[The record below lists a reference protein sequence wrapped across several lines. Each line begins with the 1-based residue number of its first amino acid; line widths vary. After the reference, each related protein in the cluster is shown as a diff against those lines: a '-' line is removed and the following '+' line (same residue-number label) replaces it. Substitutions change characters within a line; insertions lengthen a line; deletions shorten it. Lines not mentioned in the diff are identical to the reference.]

1 MKKAVFSFKEYKFL
15 KVEMDLSNLQSSAIG
30 IGIEPR
36 GVFNSDSKKYQL
48 EFIFKAF
55 VGENDSQ
62 DKKQIISVQCIA
74 DFEFNEISSLEEIP
88 DYFYP
93 NSIAIVFPYIRAFIS
108 TITLQANIPPIIIP
122 TMNLTSLQEKL
133 KSNTKEI

>member
-15 KVEMDLSNLQSSAIG
+15 KVEMDLFDLKFSTIELD
-30 IGIEPR
+30 IEPK
-36 GVFNSDSKKYQL
+36 GVFNLASKKYKL
-48 EFIFKAF
+48 EFVFKAF
-55 VGENDSQ
+55 EEGNDGEN
-62 DKKQIISVQCIA
+62 KKQIILVQCIA
-74 DFEFNEISSLEEIP
+74 DFEFNEISSFEEIP
-88 DYFYP
+88 DYFYS